1 MFVSILIAGKNPDE
15 TACVAGGCVTHAT
28 CDTSA
33 SPTICECDTGYT
45 ASPTSTP
52 TMCKFTISYNKIGH
66 RSISPLRLSFLFS
79 HLYDDLSV
87 ISG

>member
-33 SPTICECDTGYT
+33 SPTICECDAGYT

-66 RSISPLRLSFLFS
+66 IRSKQVNIAVTFIIFIFPF
-79 HLYDDLSV
+79 
-87 ISG
+87 I

>member
-52 TMCKFTISYNKIGH
+52 TMCKFTISYNKLATGQYRRYVYHFYFPIYMM
-66 RSISPLRLSFLFS
+66 I
-79 HLYDDLSV
+79 YQ
-87 ISG
+87 